1 MPFTITHVGTKAEND
16 SHIANNDAPIM
27 KTRITETP
35 LSGLLVVDIEY
46 FQDERGF
53 FVESWNKKDFAAA
66 GIHADFVQDSH
77 SASRY
82 GVLRGLHY
90 QDMRAP
96 MGKLVRCTVG
106 QILDVAVDL
115 RADSPTYGK
124 FFSIELTDKNKTL
137 LWVPVGF
144 AHGFATMSEYCEVQY
159 KQTDFYSPESEGGI
173 AWNDADIGIAWPYT
187 DPVLSGRDQ
196 RLKSFIEYRKN
207 PAFR

>member
-1 MPFTITHVGTKAEND
+1 
-16 SHIANNDAPIM
+16 M

-35 LSGLLVVDIEY
+35 LPNLLIVDIEY

-53 FVESWNKKDFAAA
+53 FMESWNKRDFAAS
-66 GIHADFVQDSH
+66 GIDANFVQDSH

-106 QILDVAVDL
+106 RILDVAVDL
-115 RADSPTYGK
+115 RERSPTFGK
-124 FFSIELTDKNKTL
+124 SFSIELTDKNKSL
-137 LWVPVGF
+137 LWVPEGF
-144 AHGFATMSEYCEVQY
+144 AHGFATMSDYCEVQY
-159 KQTDFYSPESEGGI
+159 KQTDFYNPEFEGGI
-173 AWNDADIGIAWPYT
+173 AWNDPDVGIAWPYT
-187 DPVLSGRDQ
+187 DPILSKKDQ
-196 RLKSFIEYRKN
+196 NLKSFQEYRRN